1 MGAPWLVAV
10 SVGGGLV
17 VWHTREEW
25 DALVRGVDR
34 EAVAGIRDDVD
45 EFVAREQRR

>member
-1 MGAPWLVAV
+1 MGTSRLVAV
-10 SVGGGLV
+10 AVGGGLV

-25 DALVRGVDR
+25 DALMRGIDR
-34 EAVAGIRDDVD
+34 EAVAGMRDDVD